1 MTVLLTKPFSGKIA
15 GDFYTGP
22 AEDQLVGNAMAIS
35 EPGGTF
41 WGTESTTHVLGPRD
55 GNRDFVFMGTGAVT
69 VRVPKEVDQLPY
81 GIIATYRQGAA
92 GAVSIV
98 GDAGVTVTA
107 ATGVAKTAGQGA
119 VIQITKTAARS
130 VTVIGST
137 ATV

>member
-1 MTVLLTKPFSGKIA
+1 MTVRLIKPYNGKAI
-15 GDFYTGP
+15 GDLYTGND
-22 AEDQLVGNAMAIS
+22 ENVLEGNQIAVS
-35 EPGGTF
+35 EPGGSF
-41 WGTESTTHVLGPRD
+41 WGTENTMHVLGPRD
-55 GNRDFVFMGTGAVT
+55 GNRDFVFMAATAVT

-92 GAVSIV
+92 GAVSII
-98 GDAGVTVTA
+98 GDAGVTVTP

-137 ATV
+137 ATA